1 MDTGKQMI
9 NTSGSS
15 QSEGTAAFLISSHE
29 DVLLLLKYLTKK
41 EDSRVFVDVIIGPG
55 LARNV

>member
-1 MDTGKQMI
+1 MI

-15 QSEGTAAFLISSHE
+15 PSEGTAAFLIRSHE
-29 DVLLLLKYLTKK
+29 DVLLLMKSLFKK
-41 EDSRVFVDVIIGPG
+41 EDSRVLVDVIINPG